1 MTAFHEAGHA
11 LVALKTDGADP
22 IHKVGCCYGDRR
34 RERERETKKERERR
48 RKRERERERGIGRE
62 SEREIRFS

>member
-22 IHKVGCCYGDRR
+22 IHKVGCCYRDRLLKYSDT
-34 RERERETKKERERR
+34 ER
-48 RKRERERERGIGRE
+48 
-62 SEREIRFS
+62 

>member
-22 IHKVGCCYGDRR
+22 IHKVGCSYGDRGT
-34 RERERETKKERERR
+34 ERV
-48 RKRERERERGIGRE
+48 RERERGIGRE
-62 SEREIRFS
+62 RQRERERDW

>member
-22 IHKVGCCYGDRR
+22 IHKVGCCYGDRGIER
-34 RERERETKKERERR
+34 VRERERETERA
-48 RKRERERERGIGRE
+48 REGEG
-62 SEREIRFS
+62 

>member
-22 IHKVGCCYGDRR
+22 IHKVCMYVCVCVGVCMCVCVWVYVCVCVWVYVGVW
-34 RERERETKKERERR
+34 
-48 RKRERERERGIGRE
+48 
-62 SEREIRFS
+62 

>member
-22 IHKVGCCYGDRR
+22 IHKVGCCYGDRGI
-34 RERERETKKERERR
+34 ERESEIES
-48 RKRERERERGIGRE
+48 KRERDRERVG
-62 SEREIRFS
+62 ERDK

>member
-22 IHKVGCCYGDRR
+22 IHKVYPCRHEIQLTWKFVEGISYEGSRI
-34 RERERETKKERERR
+34 EREMKKQ
-48 RKRERERERGIGRE
+48 RE
-62 SEREIRFS
+62 SHREGGGER